1 MPIRVIDNRS
11 GASTTVYAML
21 DTGSDRD
28 VISERIVDEL
38 NILTSSKLM
47 TVKTVNSEDT
57 RHRNVADFRLESLD
71 REYVADVEE
80 ALVGKL
86 LTSSSDIPPCRR
98 DLSDLPYLQDVQFD
112 EIDADVAFIIGVAH
126 WEAWLGGEVR
136 RGKRRQPLATKTL
149 FGWTLIGRNGK
160 VKSYGFW
167 EKGF

>member
-1 MPIRVIDNRS
+1 MPIRIIDNRS

-38 NILTSSKLM
+38 SILTSSKLM

-57 RHRNVADFRLESLD
+57 RHRNVANFRLESLD
-71 REYVADVEE
+71 RQYVADVEE

-98 DLSDLPYLQDVQFD
+98 DLSDLPYL
-112 EIDADVAFIIGVAH
+112 
-126 WEAWLGGEVR
+126 R
-136 RGKRRQPLATKTL
+136 RPIR
-149 FGWTLIGRNGK
+149 
-160 VKSYGFW
+160 
-167 EKGF
+167 